1 MWNKNKL
8 KLQLNFLE
16 KNKEFK
22 IIYSNYTIFNEVT
35 NKKHDKYNR
44 ILNSGFITQ
53 SLLND
58 YTMGILT
65 VLIDKTIIGK
75 KCFNNSY
82 NIIGDF
88 DYFLKL
94 SLTNKIAYIPQPL
107 GTYRIHENNYSTTNL
122 KEYTLNFTTG
132 LKKLLQL

>member
-1 MWNKNKL
+1 
-8 KLQLNFLE
+8 
-16 KNKEFK
+16 
-22 IIYSNYTIFNEVT
+22 
-35 NKKHDKYNR
+35 
-44 ILNSGFITQ
+44 
-53 SLLND
+53 
-58 YTMGILT
+58 MGILT

-122 KEYTLNFTTG
+122 KEYTFELYNWI
-132 LKKLLQL
+132 KKIITIIKNILFFICTIY